1 MDSTDQE
8 ILDILKQDGRASY
21 TDVADK
27 VGVSEGTVRNRV
39 ETMVEENIIEN
50 FTVETSNHG
59 ISAVVLVKLSMDVEP
74 EEAIQKFPDN
84 MTVYEVTGEHDLI
97 LIVDRESTEALNDNL
112 DNLRKV
118 KGVKQTVTK
127 SVLKKRRI

>member
-97 LIVDRESTEALNDNL
+97 LIVDREKYRST
-112 DNLRKV
+112 K
-118 KGVKQTVTK
+118 
-127 SVLKKRRI
+127 

>member
-1 MDSTDQE
+1 
-8 ILDILKQDGRASY
+8 
-21 TDVADK
+21 
-27 VGVSEGTVRNRV
+27 
-39 ETMVEENIIEN
+39 MVEENIIEN